1 MPKRGPRTFRPTTA
15 WLQGA
20 RTSPQM
26 LYLETKWASL
36 IAFEKVVDLL
46 KEVLP
51 VAEATNSQTVRE
63 HLHAVAEGIEEELGE
78 ERPPRDFATVEA
90 IAELPL
96 PDGPMM
102 VGIDG
107 G

>member
-1 MPKRGPRTFRPTTA
+1 
-15 WLQGA
+15 
-20 RTSPQM
+20 M

-36 IAFEKVVDLL
+36 IPFEKVVDWW

-51 VAEATNSQTVRE
+51 VAEATHAQTVRE
-63 HLHAVAEGIEEELGE
+63 PLHAVAEGIEPELGE

-96 PDGPMM
+96 PDGPMT